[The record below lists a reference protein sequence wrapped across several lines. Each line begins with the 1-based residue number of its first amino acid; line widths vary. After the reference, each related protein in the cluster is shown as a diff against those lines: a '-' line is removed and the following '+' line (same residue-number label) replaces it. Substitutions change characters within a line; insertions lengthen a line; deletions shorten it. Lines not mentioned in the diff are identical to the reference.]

1 MYEVFE
7 EDNNGRMHEL
17 HRCDRGV
24 VLKMS
29 SFYCVNK
36 VMQALYNQIFP
47 AHQREMEVPD
57 NANIIMPRLWLGNAR
72 ASMDDQFMKQ
82 NNITVVFN
90 CTKDIPFHRSIRRC
104 YRVPVDDNLEEEE
117 IRNMELWSFEIIA
130 KLAREYNSGHT
141 ILVHC
146 AAGRQRSAAV
156 VAMYLIAT
164 TRMTTEKAIAYIQKK
179 RPIAFTPEANFGASI
194 QGFERSLQEKLR

>member
-1 MYEVFE
+1 VCEFFE
-7 EDNNGRMHEL
+7 EDNNGRMHVL
-17 HRCDRGV
+17 HHCDKDV
-24 VLKMS
+24 VLKMTS
-29 SFYCVNK
+29 LLVRL
-36 VMQALYNQIFP
+36 MQGAIQSNFP
-47 AHQREMEVPD
+47 TSLKREMEVPD
-57 NANIIMPRLWLGNAR
+57 NANLIMPRLWLGNAR

-117 IRNMELWSFEIIA
+117 IRNMELWSFEIVA

-164 TRMTTEKAIAYIQKK
+164 SRMTTEKAIDYIQKK
-179 RPIAFTPEANFGASI
+179 RPIAFTPEANFHASI
-194 QGFERSLQEKLR
+194 EGFERSLQEKL